1 MQLILGL
8 FLIVTTASA
17 IAQQNSKASIAA
29 VLTDAVQR
37 PSPESPNRETTAL
50 TSIGAAILPDAPS
63 YTTQQPSMDV
73 STVQAKQIPGVV
85 VNANTV
91 GSGTTLLSTISKRYL
106 NGAMPNGVGNSSLIL
121 VGSTSALTA
130 ANDPPQQ

>member
-1 MQLILGL
+1 
-8 FLIVTTASA
+8 
-17 IAQQNSKASIAA
+17 
-29 VLTDAVQR
+29 
-37 PSPESPNRETTAL
+37 
-50 TSIGAAILPDAPS
+50 
-63 YTTQQPSMDV
+63 MDV

-85 VNANTV
+85 VNSNTV